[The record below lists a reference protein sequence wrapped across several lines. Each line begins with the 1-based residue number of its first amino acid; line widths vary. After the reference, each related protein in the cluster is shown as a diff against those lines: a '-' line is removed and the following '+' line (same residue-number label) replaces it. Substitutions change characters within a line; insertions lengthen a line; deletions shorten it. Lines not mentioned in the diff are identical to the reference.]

1 MREIVCDKFGICPQ
15 KLIEEYRLSIALDL
29 IPNEKNLRIVS
40 GKAGY
45 NNIRTFRRA
54 FKNIF
59 GISPLTFYR
68 ENHRNKNARL
78 DIINYYKSMFII
90 S

>member
-1 MREIVCDKFGICPQ
+1 MLIRKF
-15 KLIEEYRLSIALDL
+15 RLSIALDL

-45 NNIRTFRRA
+45 NNIRTFRRS
-54 FKNIF
+54 FKNKF

-68 ENHRNKNARL
+68 EYHHNKNARL

-90 S
+90 A